1 MIGIVIVTHGRL
13 AIELFSAME
22 QITGP
27 QEQTAY
33 VCIDPDDDMDKLSND
48 IVNAVKKTNS
58 GSGVIILT
66 DLLGGTPCNL
76 SISIIERGKTE
87 VIAGVNL
94 PLLIKLIE
102 IRKTK
107 NLLKAAKDAKR
118 AGKKNISIAS
128 ELID

>member
-66 DLLGGTPCNL
+66 DMFGGTPSNL
-76 SISIIERGKTE
+76 SISIIERNN
-87 VIAGVNL
+87 V
-94 PLLIKLIE
+94 
-102 IRKTK
+102 
-107 NLLKAAKDAKR
+107 
-118 AGKKNISIAS
+118 
-128 ELID
+128 